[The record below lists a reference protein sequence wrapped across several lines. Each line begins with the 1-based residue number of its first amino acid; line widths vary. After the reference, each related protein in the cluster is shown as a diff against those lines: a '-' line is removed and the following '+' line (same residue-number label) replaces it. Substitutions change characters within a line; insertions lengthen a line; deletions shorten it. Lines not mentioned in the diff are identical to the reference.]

1 MVLVGVVG
9 DCGVANVLVLDG
21 KKANGLLVVVKGVLD
36 EVCPLKVMGDW
47 LLFVWRVMGSVW
59 ILKGWF

>member
-1 MVLVGVVG
+1 VVLVGVVG
-9 DCGVANVLVLDG
+9 DCGVVNVLVLDG